1 MKTCIS
7 ARFFMLMATVQL
19 CRTKTSENKFSLVA
33 SSPSVFGHV
42 GKDIVLPCALSANI
56 SAEGME
62 IRWLKKEKQNSV
74 IIFISQEN
82 NENELNKIY
91 QGRTEL
97 LREGV
102 RKGNVSLLL
111 KSVTISD
118 QGNYTCSV
126 ITSEWFSDA
135 SLTLNVIATGSTP
148 LISLDGHQG
157 AGIGLSC
164 ISFGWLPFPQVEWLD
179 GTYKDISV
187 RSNTEFLM
195 DQDGLYSVNSH
206 LEVSPED
213 SDGIICRVGGVQ
225 RQSETYIEIKE
236 ELFQTFRAWKSAF
249 VVILLFLLLTLGLLG
264 VAAVYWMKKRGQVTT
279 AKLEES
285 EKMLLEEKERC
296 IKNLESEF
304 AKIKEDIEDLKKHL
318 ENTKSESRK
327 LKQDCSDLN
336 AIIKNRGYIPSQ
348 ELEEMRSVK
357 VNLTISQI
365 KSSKNVKV
373 SEDGKKVR
381 AKTTK
386 LRGWDCAIAN
396 ESFTAGRHYWEV
408 KVGDIHKWRLGVT
421 SDSDF
426 SEVKDK
432 TKAWKNYWEL
442 KWKDK
447 KFIAVNVEQEMELT
461 TKQRAS
467 VIGVFLDYDKSELSF
482 YNLDETSR
490 IHTWT
495 FSTEMPLYPFFN
507 CASPDRDLV
516 ILPQLANEM
525 EKAQTDDTTA
535 YSP

>member
-1 MKTCIS
+1 MRDATPPYTVTKLQ
-7 ARFFMLMATVQL
+7 AMAIYMYV
-19 CRTKTSENKFSLVA
+19 NKFSLVA

-135 SLTLNVIATGSTP
+135 SLTLNVI
-148 LISLDGHQG
+148 
-157 AGIGLSC
+157 
-164 ISFGWLPFPQVEWLD
+164 
-179 GTYKDISV
+179 
-187 RSNTEFLM
+187 
-195 DQDGLYSVNSH
+195 
-206 LEVSPED
+206 
-213 SDGIICRVGGVQ
+213 
-225 RQSETYIEIKE
+225 
-236 ELFQTFRAWKSAF
+236 
-249 VVILLFLLLTLGLLG
+249 
-264 VAAVYWMKKRGQVTT
+264 
-279 AKLEES
+279 
-285 EKMLLEEKERC
+285 
-296 IKNLESEF
+296 
-304 AKIKEDIEDLKKHL
+304 
-318 ENTKSESRK
+318 
-327 LKQDCSDLN
+327 
-336 AIIKNRGYIPSQ
+336 
-348 ELEEMRSVK
+348 